1 VGLATTLCTA
11 SLDSCGYRVKNMR
24 IESRGKVESNIE
36 NKRILLVHNRV
47 LMVDVGECPYVHNAF
62 KNNKGF
68 RWQVG
73 VMDANHVAN
82 FSTHHIIITVT
93 VVKQ

>member
-1 VGLATTLCTA
+1 MTCGLIYVVRRGC
-11 SLDSCGYRVKNMR
+11 RVKNMR

-36 NKRILLVHNRV
+36 NKRILLVHNKV
-47 LMVDVGECPYVHNAF
+47 FVMNVGECPYVHNAF
-62 KNNKGF
+62 ENKKGF
-68 RWQVG
+68 RCQVG

-82 FSTHHIIITVT
+82 FPTHHIITTVT

>member
-1 VGLATTLCTA
+1 MTCGFIYVVRR
-11 SLDSCGYRVKNMR
+11 GYRVKNMR

-36 NKRILLVHNRV
+36 NKRIILVHNRA

-68 RWQVG
+68 RCQVG